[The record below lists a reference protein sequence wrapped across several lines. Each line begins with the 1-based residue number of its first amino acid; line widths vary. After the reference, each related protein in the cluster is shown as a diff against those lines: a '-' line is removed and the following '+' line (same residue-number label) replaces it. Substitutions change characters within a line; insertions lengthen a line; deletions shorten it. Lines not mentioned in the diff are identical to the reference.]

1 MASSHNSLYRETR
14 KHTSQW
20 PAPSTIIIHPDP
32 NPDPPVPTQCHS
44 SPNFPASSRTVRG
57 RHVHLPGKLISNG
70 TTALLIAN
78 SATHIPATTRNVSA
92 PRVPS
97 VAPITSG
104 ITTVMRT
111 VKIYRREAAV
121 LMPVCGTSHGRGP
134 SSAGGGAR
142 GACLVC
148 LRLPRGS
155 CVVPAGAYVRF
166 RGGRLDRVLSLL
178 LSLPGVLS
186 LGQTSPLRAKVRGD
200 WP

>member
-20 PAPSTIIIHPDP
+20 PAPSTIIIHPGP
-32 NPDPPVPTQCHS
+32 NPDPPVLTRS
-44 SPNFPASSRTVRG
+44 RYSPNIPASSRTVRE
-57 RHVHLPGKLISNG
+57 RHEHLLGKLTSNG

-78 SATHIPATTRNVSA
+78 SATHIPATIRSASA

-97 VAPITSG
+97 AAPITSG
-104 ITTVMRT
+104 ITIAMRT
-111 VKIYRREAAV
+111 VKTYRREAAV
-121 LMPVCGTSHGRGP
+121 LMPVCGTSHERGP

-148 LRLPRGS
+148 LRPPRGS
-155 CVVPAGAYVRF
+155 CVVPAGVYVRL
-166 RGGRLDRVLSLL
+166 RGGRLDRVSSLL

-186 LGQTSPLRAKVRGD
+186 LVRTSPLRAKVRGA